1 MTTPA
6 VTEPPSIKTL
16 ATATLAVL
24 KRKTVLPLLTLSLV
38 LSACSQASIPA
49 PAAVD
54 PDVGSSTHGSGE
66 AHTHDLHPALPG
78 LPLTELPTNARL
90 SPTTLT
96 VPQGTR
102 LSAQA
107 LPSNAQTNKVAL
119 KVLVLSSGP
128 TDFGIGAARAMLDQ
142 AGVPFDVLDATTTP
156 LTPETL
162 IASDGVGKYQGVILT
177 DSALTFQSSPGFYS
191 SALDTTE
198 WATLF
203 QYEKA
208 YQVRQ
213 LALYGA
219 PNTVPED
226 YGLRL
231 VPGAEFATGN
241 LNVTAAGK
249 VAFKDL
255 TGNAV
260 PLRYAYT
267 YGTRTLAVAGVTT
280 QPLLTDDAGNVLA
293 ATSTLDGRERLIL
306 TSAQN
311 PYLLHTQV
319 LGYGLVQWLTKGV
332 HLGEHRRFLQVDID
346 DWFLNGDEFDPA
358 TGGLRAQSFRLSAS
372 DALSARDQQRALD
385 GAYNVVNHFEFAVM
399 FNGGGATPSSL
410 STCNPQLYG
419 SLIKDALSSVSRC
432 MAYDFDWVNHTRN
445 HLRMDVMDLPTSTT
459 AIAGNFSIGTQLGL
473 QISRKSL
480 VTGEHSGLGYMDPTD
495 DGTNN
500 DGGFSQPKQD
510 LGLGRSNPNLIT
522 AAVNS
527 GVHYLASNRS
537 VASEWDASCPTCG
550 VFHPM
555 DPSILLI
562 PLYPNSIHYHV
573 TTPEEATASY
583 NKLYAPGGVVP
594 YWDHAF
600 NYTELLDVDSTQGVG
615 HLFEGTA
622 WPTYMHQTNLRQY
635 APGKSLAGDW
645 VKAVVEKYA
654 RYSTLPLNTL
664 RWDDLGAYVERH
676 TLEEKAKAANAY
688 TAIWN
693 RTTSTVRLNRVG
705 SAVPVT
711 LTGFWGGTFYGAYEA
726 WPLNVSGA
734 VDVYVRTR

>member
-1 MTTPA
+1 MTAP
-6 VTEPPSIKTL
+6 L
-16 ATATLAVL
+16 FTAPFFLL
-24 KRKTVLPLLTLSLV
+24 KRKTLLPLLTLSLV
-38 LSACSQASIPA
+38 LSACSQPTTPSLGTADASSSA
-49 PAAVD
+49 PLDSDQAT
-54 PDVGSSTHGSGE
+54 SSHAGGE
-66 AHTHDLHPALPG
+66 AHTDEIRLALPG
-78 LPLTELPTNARL
+78 APLSELPTNARL
-90 SPTTLT
+90 APTTIT

-107 LPSNAQTNKVAL
+107 LPSNAQTSKVAL
-119 KVLVLSSGP
+119 KVLILSSGP
-128 TDFGIGAARAMLDQ
+128 TDFGIGAAKAMLVQ

-177 DSALTFQSSPGFYS
+177 DSALTFQSSPGYYS
-191 SALDTTE
+191 SALDSSE

-203 QYEKA
+203 EYEKA
-208 YQVRQ
+208 YKVRQ

-219 PNTVPED
+219 PTTVPED

-249 VAFKDL
+249 AAFKDL
-255 TGNAV
+255 TGNAI

-267 YGTRTLAVAGVTT
+267 YAARPETVAGITT

-311 PYLLHTQV
+311 QYLLHTQV
-319 LGYGLVQWLTKGV
+319 LSYGLVQWLTKGV

-346 DWFLNGDEFDPA
+346 DWFLSGDQFDPA
-358 TGGLRAQSFRLSAS
+358 TGGLRPQSFRLSAS

-385 GAYNVVNHFEFAVM
+385 GAYNVVKNFEFAVM
-399 FNGGGATPSSL
+399 FNGGGAVPSSL
-410 STCNPQLYG
+410 NTCNPQVYG

-432 MAYDFDWVNHTRN
+432 MAYDFDWVNHTRD
-445 HLRMDVMDLPTSTT
+445 HYRMDVMDLPTATT
-459 AIAGNFSIGTQLGL
+459 AITGNFNIGNQLGL
-473 QISRKSL
+473 QMSRKSL

-495 DGTNN
+495 NGSNN
-500 DGGFSQPKQD
+500 DGGFLQPKQD

-522 AAVNS
+522 TAVNNS
-527 GVHYLASNRS
+527 VRFLASNRS
-537 VASEWDASCPTCG
+537 VASQWDAACATCG
-550 VFHPM
+550 VPHPM
-555 DPSILLI
+555 NPNLLLV
-562 PLYPNSIHYHV
+562 PRYPNSIHYNV

-583 NKLYAPGGVVP
+583 NKLYAPGGTAP

-600 NYTELLDVDSTQGVG
+600 DYAELLDVDSTQGVG

-635 APGKSLAGDW
+635 APGKSLATDW
-645 VKAVVEKYA
+645 VKAVVAKYA

-664 RWDDLGAYVERH
+664 RWDDLGAYVQRR

-688 TAIWN
+688 TATWN
-693 RTTSTVRLNRVG
+693 RSTNVVTLNRSG
-705 SAVPVT
+705 ASVPAT
-711 LTGFWGGTFYGAYEA
+711 LTGGAGGTVYGAYEIK
-726 WPLNVSGA
+726 PVTVGGTLNLL
-734 VDVYVRTR
+734 VRPK